1 MKQENK
7 KKSGF
12 GKFIAGA
19 LVGGA
24 LGVLFAPKKG
34 SETRKDLSKKIKELI
49 EQVKEIDM
57 EEVKDAFFEKI
68 ENIETEL
75 KSLDKEKVLKIAKQK
90 AKDLKQLSE
99 DLLKYAKE
107 KGTPVLEKAAK
118 DVKEKIIEVTRE
130 ALDKLEEK

>member
-75 KSLDKEKVLKIAKQK
+75 KSLDKETVLKIAKQK